1 MEDHINL
8 VSCQHFFSG
17 IGRYS
22 FELGEEM
29 YKSSAI
35 QLFKPS
41 KPSNAD
47 HFYEDQYDWIKGY
60 FYKSFRNLHPY
71 VLPLFIK
78 QALNKTFDSNKIY
91 HAHWFLSGLA
101 LSYFKNAKFVVTMH
115 DVSLLHIHEGDQW
128 FMKYYKWAINRFKER
143 RVPIIVVSESA
154 KKDTI
159 LHAKYPEELVHVIH
173 NGINF
178 DQFYPSKTIERSEN
192 EFNIIYT
199 GGLGERKNLQL
210 LLRAFQAIEKKY
222 PFVKLRIAGMYPERT
237 VYPKIAEALELKNVI
252 FEGYIPDEKLIDFYH
267 KGDLLVFPSL
277 YEGFGFAPLEAMA
290 SSVPVLSAKGGS
302 LREVVGEGGDF
313 FDYDV
318 DDLQLKISNII
329 DDESY
334 RQDLIKRGSLWVK
347 KFTWEE
353 SVRKTKE
360 VYKSVS

>member
-29 YKSSAI
+29 YKSSPI

-78 QALNKTFDSNKIY
+78 QALNKSFDPKKIY

-101 LSYFKNAKFVVTMH
+101 LSYFSNARFVVTMH
-115 DVSLLHIHEGDQW
+115 DVSLLHVHEGDQW
-128 FMKYYKWAINRFKER
+128 FMKYYKWAIQRFKER
-143 RVPIIVVSESA
+143 RVPIIVVSENA

-159 LHAKYPEELVHVIH
+159 QYANYPEELVHVIH

-178 DQFYPSKTIERSEN
+178 DQFYPPKKEKKKAN
-192 EFNIIYT
+192 QFNIIYT

-210 LLRAFQAIEKKY
+210 LLHAFQAIEKKY
-222 PFVKLRIAGMYPERT
+222 SHVKLKIAGMYPDRT
-237 VYPKIAEALELKNVI
+237 VYPKIAKELSLKNVV
-252 FEGYIPDEKLIDFYH
+252 FEGYIPDEQLIDFYH
-267 KGDLLVFPSL
+267 SGDLLVFPSL

-290 SSVPVLSAKGGS
+290 CGVPVLSATGGS
-302 LREVVGEGGDF
+302 LREVVGDGGDF
-313 FDYDV
+313 FDYEKE
-318 DDLQLKISNII
+318 DLQSKMMNVI
-329 DDESY
+329 DDENY
-334 RQDLIKRGSLWVK
+334 RQDLIQRGSQWVK

-360 VYKSVS
+360 VYSQV